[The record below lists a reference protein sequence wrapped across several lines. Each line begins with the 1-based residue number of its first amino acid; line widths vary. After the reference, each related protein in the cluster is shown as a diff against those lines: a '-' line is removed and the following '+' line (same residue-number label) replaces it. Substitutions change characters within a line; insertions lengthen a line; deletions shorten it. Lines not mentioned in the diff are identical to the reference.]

1 MAENLPTMLETLVQ
15 SLGLK
20 DLLEKGIAI
29 HSSISAWR
37 IPWTGGLRSMGLKRA
52 RHD

>member
-20 DLLEKGIAI
+20 DLLEKGMAI
-29 HSSISAWR
+29 HSSVPAWK
-37 IPWTGGLRSMGLKRA
+37 IP
-52 RHD
+52 